1 MEIPIKISVR
11 NNAFSFSS
19 SQRGSLRMNS
29 EQHVHYAWIKETGE
43 GKAMVY
49 NYFIYSLVGS
59 RTF

>member
-1 MEIPIKISVR
+1 MPVKNSVK

-19 SQRGSLRMNS
+19 SHRGTLRMNS

-43 GKAMVY
+43 GKAKVY